1 MRVLLTFDVEVWC
14 GNWWKSIDERFPSS
28 FERCIYG
35 QDRAG
40 GHALPKTLEILN
52 RHGLK
57 GVFFVE
63 PLFAGRFGV
72 PFLREIVELIRGAGQ
87 EVQLHLH
94 PEWAAEI
101 DHPATAGMT
110 TRQRRLGAFTFEQ
123 QKRLIGFG
131 LELMASA
138 GAPRPAA
145 FRAGS
150 FAASAST
157 FRALREN
164 GVSLDFSIDAVLPA
178 SVPDLRD
185 GRDLTRTQVIDGVT
199 SVPMAVFRDGFGKER
214 HAQIGACAAAELIGA
229 MEHAAR
235 AGKPHF
241 VILSH
246 GTEMQKP
253 WSPLPDRIVARR
265 FESVCQYLGRH
276 RDTLP
281 TGGVADLPLADP
293 DSGGVS
299 RASVPATTRRYVEQA
314 VRRYL

>member
-1 MRVLLTFDVEVWC
+1 MTAVTISNLTVRYDTGALVLDGV
-14 GNWWKSIDERFPSS
+14 S
-28 FERCIYG
+28 
-35 QDRAG
+35 
-40 GHALPKTLEILN
+40 LEIGDGEFFFLLGPSGCGKTTLL
-52 RHGLK
+52 RSVAG
-57 GVFFVE
+57 FVE
-63 PLFAGRFGV
+63 P
-72 PFLREIVELIRGAGQ
+72 
-87 EVQLHLH
+87 
-94 PEWAAEI
+94 
-101 DHPATAGMT
+101 T
-110 TRQRRLGAFTFEQ
+110 
-123 QKRLIGFG
+123 K
-131 LELMASA
+131 
-138 GAPRPAA
+138 
-145 FRAGS
+145 GS
-150 FAASAST
+150 IQF
-157 FRALREN
+157 
-164 GVSLDFSIDAVLPA
+164 
-178 SVPDLRD
+178 D

-299 RASVPATTRRYVEQA
+299 RASVLATTRRYVEQA